1 MSHDYVAV
9 QWNKNK
15 KFYDIAIWG
24 SIVLYVIIFTV
35 LSMLLYAGDEALAGM
50 TIFIRALGSL
60 GFIMLTLILCIGP
73 LARINQRF
81 LPLLYNRRHLGVSMF
96 IVVLLHGLLVLMW
109 YHAFG
114 PLSPLESLFTSPGS
128 FTASADVPFQP
139 VGFFALLIFFVMA
152 ATSHDYWN
160 KNLGAP
166 VWKAI
171 HMSVYVA
178 YALVI
183 AHVAFGAMQDVTTG
197 LLPALV
203 IGSAVLVA
211 SLHTVAAWKFAKPDH
226 KATGTE
232 WVDVGHWHKIANNSA
247 KIIDITG
254 GERVAVFRYDN
265 NKIAAVSNVCQ
276 HQNGPLGEG
285 CVIDGLITC
294 PWHGFQYQPEDGC
307 SPAPFTEKIP
317 TYKLK
322 MDGDQI
328 LLNTTAL
335 PPGTTR
341 PVIELS
347 NTIDINTT
355 KEASTNG

>member
-15 KFYDIAIWG
+15 KFYDIAIW
-24 SIVLYVIIFTV
+24 SSVLIYILIFSV
-35 LSMLLYAGDEALAGM
+35 LSMLLYTGDEALAGM
-50 TIFIRALGSL
+50 TIFIRAFGSL

-73 LARINQRF
+73 LARIDTRF

-96 IVVLLHGLLVLMW
+96 IVVLLHGLLVIMW

-114 PLSPLESLFTSPGS
+114 PLNPLESLFTSPGGFS
-128 FTASADVPFQP
+128 SAADVAFQP
-139 VGFFALLIFFVMA
+139 LGFFALVIFFVMA

-160 KNLGAP
+160 TNLGAP

-171 HMSVYVA
+171 HMSIYIA

-183 AHVAFGAMQDVTTG
+183 THVAFGAMQDVTTG

-203 IGSAVLVA
+203 MGSAAIVA
-211 SLHTVAAWKFAKPDH
+211 ALHVIAAWKYSKPDL
-226 KATGTE
+226 KVSNTNWIEAGN
-232 WVDVGHWHKIANNSA
+232 WQKIANNSA
-247 KIIDITG
+247 TVIDISG
-254 GERVAVFRYDN
+254 EERVAIFRYDN
-265 NKIAAVSNVCQ
+265 NKLAAVSNVCQ

-307 SPAPFTEKIP
+307 SPAPFTEKIA
-317 TYKLK
+317 TYEIKLK
-322 MDGDQI
+322 GDQI
-328 LLNTTAL
+328 LLNPIAL
-335 PPGTTR
+335 PPGTAR
-341 PVIELS
+341 AVIELS
-347 NTIDINTT
+347 NSIDINMTS
-355 KEASTNG
+355 EQPSNG